1 MCEKIGEKRS
11 RNPAY
16 SGTKAR
22 PLDVCARIAIVL
34 IPGAHSFL
42 VMARRDGTKGQQ
54 TGQPRPFRCP
64 STMTCALHHS
74 SFTHASNIPPFLLH
88 ARCRSNRW
96 TVLLLRQMDRNLA
109 LRDESYIIRWSWK
122 YLFLFLRNRYLY
134 LLHLGGSFFVLFVR
148 EEDFSL
154 SVDNRNIFQG
164 ERGGGENLLGWRI
177 VLFFFFFR
185 SLRGRSDRVLID
197 RERFDTLRRVDQK
210 VALLE
215 IQEINERV
223 REISK
228 DKCIYKLVTKIFIAE
243 HNYRW
248 NYSFT

>member
-1 MCEKIGEKRS
+1 MEQRGSKRANRAPFVVHQQWPALSTIHRSPTRQTFPLFFCTPDADLIGGPCYYYARWIEISWWILYYSLILKIFVSFFEKEIFIF
-11 RNPAY
+11 
-16 SGTKAR
+16 
-22 PLDVCARIAIVL
+22 IA
-34 IPGAHSFL
+34 
-42 VMARRDGTKGQQ
+42 
-54 TGQPRPFRCP
+54 FRG
-64 STMTCALHHS
+64 
-74 SFTHASNIPPFLLH
+74 
-88 ARCRSNRW
+88 
-96 TVLLLRQMDRNLA
+96 
-109 LRDESYIIRWSWK
+109 IIEI
-122 YLFLFLRNRYLY
+122 
-134 LLHLGGSFFVLFVR
+134 FFVLFVR

-177 VLFFFFFR
+177 VLFFFFF
-185 SLRGRSDRVLID
+185 STLRGRSDRVLID